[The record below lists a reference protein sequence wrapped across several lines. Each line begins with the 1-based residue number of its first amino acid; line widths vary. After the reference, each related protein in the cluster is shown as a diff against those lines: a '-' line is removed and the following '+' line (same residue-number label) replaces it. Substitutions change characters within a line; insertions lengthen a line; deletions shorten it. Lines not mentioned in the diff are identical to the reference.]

1 MSKPTTP
8 NEIGTGALVFLIGT
22 STAGKTTLCEE
33 IKKQDSELPTKKQ
46 LGWQVWGDDLERE
59 WLDKEETNGNH
70 LSRTPKDW
78 NERTF
83 DRAIAASRAG
93 KSMILDTF
101 LDHDREGG
109 DVIWDHFKK
118 YSASQNFTCPTKVV
132 FLHVPVAELTK
143 RITQRNSQALSEG
156 GDSSN
161 IREGIGPFNAY
172 AELYG
177 AYDGKGH
184 NLKQNLTRID
194 VDDAV
199 YALGRDENKKSFRS
213 IDPES
218 PALIESQKEL
228 RKKLGFKDG
237 DKSINLG
244 TRGWKPDIVYD
255 HFTESTRVIAT
266 KIRELANLA
275 IEETRPQSKQIIN
288 ALDLATPP
296 KPLPSPER
304 SYAQKMV
311 GTSKDGSREV

>member
-1 MSKPTTP
+1 MSKPITP
-8 NEIGTGALVFLIGT
+8 KEIGKGALVFLIGT
-22 STAGKTTLCEE
+22 STAGKTTLCKE
-33 IKKQDSELPTKKQ
+33 IRKQDSQLPLKER

-59 WLDKEETNGNH
+59 WLDKEATNDNH
-70 LSRTPKDW
+70 LSRNPKDW

-83 DRAIAASRAG
+83 DRAIDASRAG

-118 YSASQNFTCPTKVV
+118 YSESKNFTCPTKVV
-132 FLHVPVAELTK
+132 FLHVPVAELTN

-156 GDSSN
+156 GDPSN

-177 AYDGKGH
+177 AYDGNGH
-184 NLKQNLTRID
+184 NLNQKLMGID
-194 VDDAV
+194 VDNAV
-199 YALGRDENKKSFRS
+199 YALGRDKNKKNFRD

-237 DKSINLG
+237 DDSINLG
-244 TRGWKPDIVYD
+244 TRWKPDIVYD
-255 HFTESTRVIAT
+255 HSTEPTREIAT

-275 IEETRPQSKQIIN
+275 IEETRPQSKQIN